1 MLWSK
6 EKNKESLLR
15 KLLKLLH
22 KRRLMPTLLHI
33 DMWEQQEKEEKNY
46 KNKTS
51 VITPQMNTGLLICH
65 LVSLED
71 IFSYKMMSMKTLKI
85 QRKKL
90 KMKNQL
96 KNHLIQMMNEL
107 IKILFFKVVNKKSL
121 IIFIGNEFLIIDDTI
136 IIFKYLF

>member
-1 MLWSK
+1 
-6 EKNKESLLR
+6 
-15 KLLKLLH
+15 
-22 KRRLMPTLLHI
+22 
-33 DMWEQQEKEEKNY
+33 
-46 KNKTS
+46 
-51 VITPQMNTGLLICH
+51 MNTGLLTCH

-107 IKILFFKVVNKKSL
+107 IKLLFFKVVNKVSH
-121 IIFIGNEFLIIDDTI
+121 IIFIGTALTNMIYTEMGK
-136 IIFKYLF
+136 KYFILANISQT

>member
-1 MLWSK
+1 
-6 EKNKESLLR
+6 
-15 KLLKLLH
+15 
-22 KRRLMPTLLHI
+22 
-33 DMWEQQEKEEKNY
+33 
-46 KNKTS
+46 
-51 VITPQMNTGLLICH
+51 MNTGLLTCH

-85 QRKKL
+85 QKKKL

-107 IKILFFKVVNKKSL
+107 IKLLFFKVVYKEYL
-121 IIFIGNEFLIIDDTI
+121 IIFIGNEFTIIDETI